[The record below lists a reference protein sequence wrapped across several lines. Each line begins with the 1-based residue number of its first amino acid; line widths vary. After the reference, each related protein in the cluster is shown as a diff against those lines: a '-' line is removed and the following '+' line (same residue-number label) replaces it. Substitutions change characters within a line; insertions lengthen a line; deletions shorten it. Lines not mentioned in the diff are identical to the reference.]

1 MVTRDGPAHGLCWAG
16 SGRKAILMALEVVL
30 EKEWLRMS
38 FMVPEA
44 TPGERVSWA
53 VYSEAE

>member
-1 MVTRDGPAHGLCWAG
+1 MTRDGPAHGLCWAG

-38 FMVPEA
+38 FML
-44 TPGERVSWA
+44 PGERVSWA